1 MANTVQVQTIQDGP
15 KFSVIKVYIAS
26 DGAAGELTDQLIY
39 DISTFAGA
47 ATDCS
52 IVKMWASTTGC
63 AFNLEW
69 DATTDVPIINFP
81 SDRAEDFC
89 FEKFGGLPNNAG
101 TGKTGDIL
109 LNTTGFTAAGDQATI
124 VLLIKKD

>member
-1 MANTVQVQTIQDGP
+1 MANTVAIQTIQDGP
-15 KFSVIKVYIAS
+15 KYSVIKVYIAS
-26 DGAAGELTDQLIY
+26 DGAAGELTDQVIY
-39 DISTFAGA
+39 DASTFAGA
-47 ATDCS
+47 PTDS
-52 IVKMWASTTGC
+52 TIVKMWASTTGC

-69 DATTDVPIINFP
+69 DATTDVQVLNFP
-81 SDRAEDFC
+81 TDFCEDLC

-124 VLLIKKD
+124 VLWIKKD